1 MKKRKLVDKIPINA
15 NVIKKTFFFPV
26 KSAIAPKIGANT
38 TIMNPEIELTV
49 PSKAV
54 EATSLNSPAQNDLK
68 KRGKN
73 PANTVV
79 AKTEFAQ
86 SYNAQENFSLKLYLL
101 TSSIQMNFFLG
112 IITR

>member
-1 MKKRKLVDKIPINA
+1 MPINA
-15 NVIKKTFFFPV
+15 KVIKKTFFLPV

-54 EATSLNSPAQNDLK
+54 EATSVNSPAQKDLK
-68 KRGKN
+68 KRGKK

-79 AKTEFAQ
+79 ANTEFAQ
-86 SYNAQENFSLKLYLL
+86 SYKAQENFSLKVYLL
-101 TSSIQMNFFLG
+101 TSSTQMSFFLG
-112 IITR
+112 IINK

>member
-54 EATSLNSPAQNDLK
+54 EATSVNSPAQNDLK

-73 PANTVV
+73 PASTVV

-86 SYNAQENFSLKLYLL
+86 SYNAQENFSLKVYLL

>member
-1 MKKRKLVDKIPINA
+1 
-15 NVIKKTFFFPV
+15 
-26 KSAIAPKIGANT
+26 
-38 TIMNPEIELTV
+38 MNPEIELTV

-54 EATSLNSPAQNDLK
+54 EATSLNSPAQKDLK

-86 SYNAQENFSLKLYLL
+86 SYSAQENFSLKVYLL

>member
-1 MKKRKLVDKIPINA
+1 MPINA
-15 NVIKKTFFFPV
+15 KIIKKTFFFPV

-38 TIMNPEIELTV
+38 TIMNPETELTV

-54 EATSLNSPAQNDLK
+54 EATSLNSAAQKDLK

-86 SYNAQENFSLKLYLL
+86 SYNAQENFSLKVYLL